1 MHTHLHTLP
10 HLHMGIFACSL
21 HAGKHSD
28 ATSAKFLHCWPVI
41 SPWQSSPWRWDLATD
56 TVGSIK
62 SLLSFCWGQI
72 EPIRK
77 HQWFYVLL
85 WAITCSFSCCPHP
98 TSWFT
103 LPSSL
108 SGWGWCVCPTW
119 SNIPHAHRGWCDTL
133 GLGWIV
139 HCTCVPLSLVVTF
152 WLPSSEWELSPKMPE
167 QTQLQ
172 PRRSGPSQR
181 DIPHQIPLENSIL
194 KTPVLKNNGSPGLSC
209 WFRQ

>member
-56 TVGSIK
+56 TAGSIK
-62 SLLSFCWGQI
+62 SLLSFCWGQR

-119 SNIPHAHRGWCDTL
+119 SNIPHAQRLVWHPGIRLNCTL
-133 GLGWIV
+133 HLYTTVLGSDLLIAIQWV
-139 HCTCVPLSLVVTF
+139 GVKP
-152 WLPSSEWELSPKMPE
+152 
-167 QTQLQ
+167 
-172 PRRSGPSQR
+172 
-181 DIPHQIPLENSIL
+181 
-194 KTPVLKNNGSPGLSC
+194 
-209 WFRQ
+209 